1 MGARQEQR
9 QHVMER
15 INLHAG
21 GIDIGATGHHVAVP
35 PGSSPDG
42 KDVREFGAFTT
53 DLVAIV
59 QWLQACGVT
68 TVAMESTG
76 VYWIPLYDLLDSHGF
91 RVHLVDPRQLK
102 RVPGRK
108 TDILDCQWLQELHTL
123 GLLSGA
129 FRPPDQ
135 VTALRSYVRQREM
148 LVRCAADHIQHLQ
161 KALTQMNVKLQ
172 HVVTDITGVTGMAI
186 IRAIV
191 AGERD
196 PAVLAAHRQP
206 GCKHD
211 AATIGKALEG
221 TWREEHVFALRQALE
236 LFDVYQ
242 EKIAACDAAIEAQLG
257 GLPDRTGGAVPTQSG
272 RVRRRK
278 NQPRFDL
285 RASLVRMVGVDLT
298 RIEGLEATTVLKV
311 VSETGT
317 DMSQWPTVKHF
328 TSWLGLCSGSKKS
341 GGRNYSG
348 RTKPSA
354 NRAAAALRV
363 AAQSLHH
370 SKSYLG
376 AFLRRKAMQRGM
388 PKAITATAHK
398 LARLVYFMLRNGTE
412 YVVKTQD
419 EYEQRHRERTLASM
433 TLNAKRLG
441 YVLVP
446 AGNTATA
453 ASFASTQ

>member
-1 MGARQEQR
+1 MGQKREQR
-9 QHVMER
+9 QHVLER
-15 INLHAG
+15 INLHAC
-21 GIDIGATGHHVAVP
+21 GIDIGASGHHVAVP

-42 KDVREFGAFTT
+42 MDVREFGAFTD
-53 DLVAIV
+53 DLIGIA

-91 RVHLVDPRQLK
+91 DVHLVDPRQLK

-108 TDILDCQWLQELHTL
+108 TDILDCQWLQELHTM

-135 VTALRSYVRQREM
+135 VTALRAFVRQREM
-148 LVRCAADHIQHLQ
+148 LVRYASDHIQHLQ

-196 PAVLAAHRQP
+196 PKVLAAHRQA
-206 GCKHD
+206 GCKND
-211 AATIGKALEG
+211 ESTIAKALEG
-221 TWREEHVFALRQALE
+221 TWREEHLFSLRQALE
-236 LFDVYQ
+236 LLDVYQ
-242 EKIAACDAAIEAQLG
+242 EKIAACDAAIEAHLAG
-257 GLPDRTGGAVPTQSG
+257 FPDRTGGAVPPAS
-272 RVRRRK
+272 RRARRRK
-278 NQPRFDL
+278 NQPNFDL
-285 RASLVRMVGVDLT
+285 RSSLVRMTGVDLT

-311 VSETGT
+311 ISETGT
-317 DMSQWPTVKHF
+317 DMAPWPSVKHF
-328 TSWLGLCSGSKKS
+328 TSWMGISPGSKKS
-341 GGRNYSG
+341 GGKNYSG
-348 RTKPSA
+348 RTKPCA
-354 NRAAAALRV
+354 NRAAAALRM

-370 SKSYLG
+370 SKSWLG

-398 LARLVYFMLRNGTE
+398 LARLIYFMLKYGTE
-412 YVVKTQD
+412 YIAKTQD
-419 EYEQRHRERTLASM
+419 EYEQRHRERTLASI
-433 TLNAKRLG
+433 TRNAKRFG

-446 AGNTATA
+446 AGDLIP
-453 ASFASTQ
+453 SECPG

>member
-1 MGARQEQR
+1 MREKGPGR
-9 QHVMER
+9 QHVLER
-15 INLHAG
+15 INFHAC
-21 GIDIGATGHHVAVP
+21 GIDVGATGHHVAVP

-42 KDVREFGAFTT
+42 KDVRAFGAFTE
-53 DLVAIV
+53 DLIGMA

-91 RVHLVDPRQLK
+91 DVHLVDPRQLK

-108 TDILDCQWLQELHTL
+108 TDILDCQWLQELHTM
-123 GLLSGA
+123 GLLSSA
-129 FRPPDQ
+129 FRPPEQ
-135 VTALRSYVRQREM
+135 VAALRAYVRQREM
-148 LVRCAADHIQHLQ
+148 LVRYASDHIQHLQ

-196 PAVLAAHRQP
+196 PKVLAAHRKT
-206 GCKHD
+206 GCKND
-211 AATIGKALEG
+211 ETTIAKALEG
-221 TWREEHVFALRQALE
+221 TWREEHLFSLRQALE

-242 EKIAACDAAIEAQLG
+242 DKIAACDAAIESHLAG
-257 GLPDRTGGAVPTQSG
+257 FPDRSGGVTPPSSPKRG
-272 RVRRRK
+272 RRK
-278 NQPRFDL
+278 SQPHFDL
-285 RASLVRMVGVDLT
+285 RSSLVRMTGVDLT

-311 VSETGT
+311 VSEIGIDT
-317 DMSQWPTVKHF
+317 SPWPSVKHF
-328 TSWLGLCSGSKKS
+328 TSWLGLCPGSKKS
-341 GGRNYSG
+341 GGKNYSS
-348 RTKPSA
+348 RTKLCA

-370 SKSYLG
+370 SHSYLG
-376 AFLRRKAMQRGM
+376 AFLRRKAAQRGM

-398 LARLVYFMLRNGTE
+398 LARLIYFMLRYGTE
-412 YVVKTQD
+412 YVAKTQD
-419 EYEQRHRERTLASM
+419 DYERSHRQRTIASL
-433 TLNAKRLG
+433 TRNAKRLG

-446 AGNTATA
+446 AADLVP
-453 ASFASTQ
+453 STQTA